1 MQTLFVCLICIL
13 YQTEE
18 DKKIK
23 EKSVLCSNDELVK
36 NPDELPNPDARRF
49 KDSCGQCP
57 YEETQHRYM
66 GPDWCK
72 GDCKWDE
79 SRKKTFCGSERDLQ
93 MFNLIRILNVL
104 QVYFCL

>member
-79 SRKKTFCGSERDLQ
+79 SRKKTFCGSKRNQQILR
-93 MFNLIRILNVL
+93 LIKYV
-104 QVYFCL
+104 V